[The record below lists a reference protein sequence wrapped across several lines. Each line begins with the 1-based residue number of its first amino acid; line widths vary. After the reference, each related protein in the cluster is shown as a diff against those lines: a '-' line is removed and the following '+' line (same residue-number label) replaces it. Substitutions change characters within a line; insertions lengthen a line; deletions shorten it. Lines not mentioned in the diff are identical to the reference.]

1 MSVDSLNNEVFRFLE
16 GRWNIDRRFEG
27 SYEGSFA
34 GEASFVP
41 SPDVSWT
48 CIYSEQ
54 GELIDGEG
62 KQFDA
67 KQSYLYRL
75 AGEKLEVLKKE
86 ESEWMV
92 MHELDFQKDGSSA
105 TASHLHLC
113 GQDHYA
119 GTFKVDL
126 SGGWEVT
133 YTVNGPKKDYSI
145 RTLYRR

>member
-1 MSVDSLNNEVFRFLE
+1 MNSLNKEVFRFLE
-16 GRWNIDRRFEG
+16 GRWDVERRFEG
-27 SYEGSFA
+27 SYQGSFT

-41 SPDVSWT
+41 SPDEAST
-48 CIYSEQ
+48 SMYNEQ
-54 GELIDGEG
+54 GELTDGEG
-62 KQFDA
+62 QQFAA

-105 TASHLHLC
+105 TASHVHLC

-119 GTFKVDL
+119 GTFKVDF
-126 SGGWEVT
+126 SGGWEVA
-133 YTVNGPKKDYSI
+133 YTVNGQKKDYRI
-145 RTLYRR
+145 RSVYSRV